1 MTTTLKQQAKQSG
14 LAFLDSD
21 NNSLA
26 PNWNTNDWPPL
37 LGGWRRHHDSVVLDH
52 PEQDNNAQTV
62 VVLGGYKQ
70 NQGLTN
76 SVLLM
81 NLAEKTKQ
89 WREGPPLNSNRAYH
103 AAVICSGGVYVL
115 GGHNGSSRL
124 NKIERIDVANLC
136 SESIE
141 SSTRNQWTALTCRL
155 STERDECS
163 AVAVHNRYIVVIGG
177 SNGNFLSS
185 VDIIDT
191 AAPSN
196 HTVIVGPSMTVPRS
210 GCASAVVGDR
220 IFVVGGLTG
229 YNLEDFKSVEYLEIH
244 DFPGNE
250 TMDTASAVFT
260 SSRRWTSHNEVN
272 LSIGRCIH
280 AIVAVGS
287 CLIVMGGILAPETVE
302 VVDTRRN
309 TVWTFPQLTGS
320 RYSCSAVVHS
330 RGIAVISGDDNAS
343 CATLSLFDKNS
354 WYFCRLS
361 EQPPS
366 TIFGTRTD
374 SLRSAQGCTTVL
386 NESHERSKKKS
397 STGKT
402 ET

>member
-76 SVLLM
+76 SVQLM
-81 NLAEKTKQ
+81 NLAEENKQ

-103 AAVICSGGVYVL
+103 AAVVCSGGVYVI
-115 GGHNGSSRL
+115 GGDSGSSRL
-124 NKIERIDVANLC
+124 DSIERIDVQKLY
-136 SESIE
+136 SESME
-141 SSTRNQWTALTCRL
+141 SSTSNQWTTLTCRL
-155 STERDECS
+155 STARDECS
-163 AVAVHNRYIVVIGG
+163 AVVVHNRYIVVIGG

-210 GCASAVVGDR
+210 GCASAVIGHR

-229 YNLEDFKSVEYLEIH
+229 YNGDDFKSVEYLEIH

-250 TMDTASAVFT
+250 TMDTASAVFP
-260 SSRRWTSHNEVN
+260 SSRRWTRHDKLE
-272 LSIGRCIH
+272 LSMSRCQH
-280 AIVAVGS
+280 AVVAVGS
-287 CLIVMGGILAPETVE
+287 CLIVMGGYFGVDTAE
-302 VVDTRRN
+302 VLDTRRN
-309 TVWTFPQLTGS
+309 AVWTFPQLSGQ
-320 RYSCSAVVHS
+320 RYISDAVVHS
-330 RGIAVISGDDNAS
+330 RGIAVINGDDNAS
-343 CATLSLFDKNS
+343 CATLSLFDKNT
-354 WYFCRLS
+354 WCFRRLI
-361 EQPPS
+361 EQVPS

-374 SLRSAQGCTTVL
+374 SLRSALEATKVL
-386 NESHERSKKKS
+386 KEFDERPNKKL

-402 ET
+402 QT